1 MIGFQTTPMTQG
13 DDPWRTIVPYLASS
27 SSWCRDMSSSGRPG
41 GITGD
46 GLDEPLGPVR
56 SDTAQLSG
64 RRSFRNNV
72 SNLDAQAHK
81 LYHLGDGRVARSS
94 LARVNREQPHE
105 LYEALFGRLLSR
117 CQRGAGAW
125 VPFPEQAVV
134 ARRHVRGPVPE
145 GVSLS
150 AVPQDQ
156 GGVEAARGSRS
167 RGLSAVVPARHR
179 RQGLGPRGG
188 PVASS
193 SEGEHR
199 GGGPSVPRLRM
210 AEGP

>member
-1 MIGFQTTPMTQG
+1 MAHNSTVLGQFLKLVSRHEFEREARRHHRG
-13 DDPWRTIVPYLASS
+13 RKLRS
-27 SSWCRDMSSSGRPG
+27 MSRWGQF
-41 GITGD
+41 
-46 GLDEPLGPVR
+46 VAMA
-56 SDTAQLSG
+56 TAQLSG
-64 RRSFRNNV
+64 RRSLRDIV

-81 LYHLGDGRVARSS
+81 LYHLGVGRVARSS

-105 LYEALFGRLLSR
+105 LYEGAVRSPSEPLSGG
-117 CQRGAGAW
+117 GAGAW

-145 GVSLS
+145 GVSLG

-156 GGVEAARGSRS
+156 GGVEAARGSRP

-199 GGGPSVPRLRM
+199 GGGPVCTSTSD
-210 AEGP
+210 G